1 MLTCLNYSR
10 KLIEMS
16 TIHEILQKSING
28 SRISPDEALTLF
40 DGADLLDLGLVA
52 DAVCRRMHPE
62 PYRTYVVDRNI
73 NYTNIC
79 ISRCRFCA
87 FYRDIDSP
95 DAYLLSNG
103 EIFAKVKEAV
113 DLGATQILMQGGLH
127 PELPIPYYEELV
139 RGIKERFQVH
149 VHSFSTPEIVHIAKV
164 SGLSIED
171 TISRLKDAGLDSIP
185 GGGAEI
191 LTDNSRQSISPGKCS
206 SNDWLCVMETAHML
220 GIPSTATMMFGH
232 TELLSERVEHLLKIR
247 DLQDRTNGFT
257 AFIPWTFQPSNTDLG
272 GNSVGSHE
280 YLRTLAISRIF
291 LDNIPNIQA
300 SWVTQGPKIGQVS
313 LYFGANDLGSTMI
326 EENVVAAAGV
336 NFKMNESEL
345 RSTISEAGF
354 APRKRD
360 TYYRILE

>member
-1 MLTCLNYSR
+1 MASAASPRSSR
-10 KLIEMS
+10 SAPLKSVRASSEE
-16 TIHEILQKSING
+16 IHDPVIDLF
-28 SRISPDEALTLF
+28 RISCIMGIF
-40 DGADLLDLGLVA
+40 NQLVEIIQA
-52 DAVCRRMHPE
+52 
-62 PYRTYVVDRNI
+62 YV
-73 NYTNIC
+73 
-79 ISRCRFCA
+79 
-87 FYRDIDSP
+87 
-95 DAYLLSNG
+95 
-103 EIFAKVKEAV
+103 
-113 DLGATQILMQGGLH
+113 H
-127 PELPIPYYEELV
+127 
-139 RGIKERFQVH
+139 
-149 VHSFSTPEIVHIAKV
+149 PEIVHIAKV

-171 TISRLKDAGLDSIP
+171 TISRLKNAGLDSIP

-191 LTDNSRQSISPGKCS
+191 LTDKSRQSISPGKCS
-206 SNDWLCVMETAHML
+206 SGDWLRVMETAHLL

-232 TELLSERVEHLLKIR
+232 TESLSERIEHLQKVR
-247 DLQDRTNGFT
+247 DLQDKTNGFT

-336 NFKMNESEL
+336 SFRMNEDEL